1 MTGDPW
7 VEDDLSEEDE
17 DHLTA
22 SMGVGAATFTKAS
35 RKTMHASEVQAVHA
49 QNTALR
55 TVLVGLDPVW
65 RPAASAFAAFRDA
78 FGGGPNEVGG
88 GELINFNHHVH
99 TVSQAL
105 SSTLFRGGSISPRQ
119 LALLRLASQG
129 WSTRLPFTAS
139 MMEDPEAYDHSRLQ
153 AVFQAGFAIATQ
165 HESDCA
171 RMSKLLGGVTSK
183 VSSSRRRAYESHPY
197 QDASRRRYADASL
210 PRGGGRRSSGP
221 SSSAA
226 RRDECS
232 KCFGRHP
239 TAGCDSERLCRS
251 CRRPGHLARES
262 NAPYSLSST
271 CSPMSG
277 WQ

>member
-105 SSTLFRGGSISPRQ
+105 SSTLFSGGSISPRQ

-210 PRGGGRRSSGP
+210 PRGGGAVLLVPLLLLRAGTSVLNVLVATLLPGATLSACVGRAVGRATWRASVRPLALTSSVP
-221 SSSAA
+221 
-226 RRDECS
+226 
-232 KCFGRHP
+232 
-239 TAGCDSERLCRS
+239 L
-251 CRRPGHLARES
+251 
-262 NAPYSLSST
+262 
-271 CSPMSG
+271 
-277 WQ
+277 